1 MSVSLLSDRLRLL
14 RFPREDLE
22 LCSHAILKHILFRD
36 YSHSNRQRHQ
46 EPLFS
51 YIDNSLEIS
60 IFGDCDAIT
69 RDFPKDLCPG
79 LEVSSHIYRA
89 LQVDNDDTFNSSR
102 ISSIVEPLA
111 NAGVS
116 IFYMSTYQTDLL
128 FVQENRLP
136 VVFSTLS
143 KNGLNIHRED
153 NVTCTPPDTPIQE
166 QRNHGIHVIPEG
178 DEEEQDL
185 EQPHHQHH
193 PYHYDHNTFVDSL
206 EVRDLSLAT
215 PPSSMDSNSDQEP
228 ESDRDEET
236 HSSYSSQIT
245 RSLSLDILSAQSL
258 GHRGYDP
265 AWTQEEQQFE
275 ERVLGKASPTTATAF
290 EVRQQAIRTLPE
302 NYLRCVGLNT
312 ELEAGHQ
319 PWILKVIKILFYH
332 DKVKEKAI
340 QAGRGPEHDAPRF
353 FSFTVTSEC
362 VSMITDVYILE
373 EFEEHEL
380 FMDMDTCPLRLIQL
394 DLHRFGLDK
403 YGIIHSVARPLTEAG
418 IELLYLSTFST
429 ANILVMEHRLV
440 DAEKILSGSGSSTP
454 TARSVCSVGEEDP
467 DECESDGCSS

>member
-1 MSVSLLSDRLRLL
+1 MSVSLLPDRLRLL

-22 LCSHAILKHILFRD
+22 LCSHAILKQILFRD
-36 YSHSNRQRHQ
+36 YSHSNRQRHR

-51 YIDNSLEIS
+51 FIDNSLEIS
-60 IFGDCDAIT
+60 IFGDCDAIS

-102 ISSIVEPLA
+102 ICSIVEPLA

-143 KNGLNIHRED
+143 KNGLDVHREE
-153 NVTCTPPDTPIQE
+153 NVECTPPDSPIQE
-166 QRNHGIHVIPEG
+166 QRNQYGIHVIPE
-178 DEEEQDL
+178 DDAEEELDL
-185 EQPHHQHH
+185 GH
-193 PYHYDHNTFVDSL
+193 PRHPLHGQYHYDHNTLVDSPDAR
-206 EVRDLSLAT
+206 ELSLAS
-215 PPSSMDSNSDQEP
+215 PPNSMDSISDQEP
-228 ESDRDEET
+228 ESDRGEEIQPSYASQ
-236 HSSYSSQIT
+236 SSKQP
-245 RSLSLDILSAQSL
+245 LSLDILSAQSIA
-258 GHRGYDP
+258 HRGHDSA
-265 AWTQEEQQFE
+265 AWTHEEQQFE
-275 ERVLGKASPTTATAF
+275 ERILSQASPATATAF
-290 EVRQQAIRTLPE
+290 ELRQQAIRTLPE

-340 QAGRGPEHDAPRF
+340 QAGRRPEHDAPRF

-362 VSMITDVYILE
+362 VSMITDVYILQ
-373 EFEEHEL
+373 EFEEYEL

-429 ANILVMEHRLV
+429 ANILVMEHRLI

-454 TARSVCSVGEEDP
+454 TTALSVCAEEAQS
-467 DECESDGCSS
+467 ESE